1 MEQEHDDLFQDS
13 GGQGS
18 PYYQDLDL
26 NVGAEVDMEMNYDI
40 PTDAGFRDCLLRP
53 VLPPGGGITN
63 LGWTPGTFL
72 VASTEPE
79 PSMRCFNSISGYPDG
94 FDTNSYSFSNP
105 QNSSGTLFNANPS
118 ELLPDTG
125 GYGSENYSYSFATGS
140 GQNEFL
146 ENLPAPFGEAS
157 DSPDATSSSSFP
169 PMIPPSSLGDLV
181 STAGSSQKRTK
192 AKSKASSSGK
202 YKFKDMVTCFP
213 TNQQPK
219 ARRTKKPIPPSE
231 REAYKLARNVRSCS
245 RCKARKIKASDPD
258 TCRTFN
264 H

>member
-1 MEQEHDDLFQDS
+1 MEQEYDDLFQDS

-18 PYYQDLDL
+18 WYYQDLDL
-26 NVGAEVDMEMNYDI
+26 NVGAEVDMEMNHNI
-40 PTDAGFRDCLLRP
+40 PTDAGFQDCLLRP
-53 VLPPGGGITN
+53 LLPPVGGITN
-63 LGWTPGTFL
+63 LDWTPGTFL
-72 VASTEPE
+72 VASTGPE
-79 PSMRCFNSISGYPDG
+79 PSMRCFNSISGHPDG

-105 QNSSGTLFNANPS
+105 QNSSGTFFNASPS

-125 GYGSENYSYSFATGS
+125 GYSSENYSYSFATGS
-140 GQNEFL
+140 GQNELL
-146 ENLPAPFGEAS
+146 ENRPAPFGEAS

-169 PMIPPSSLGDLV
+169 SIIPLSSLEDLV

-192 AKSKASSSGK
+192 AKSKASSSGN

-258 TCRTFN
+258 TCCTFN
-264 H
+264 R